1 MFVLYMYCIMTR
13 LCCYCTSDEMYKTF
27 LDICI
32 ASVFLLLSFSKLMLV
47 TFRLTQCCFGNY
59 TAMYDS

>member
-1 MFVLYMYCIMTR
+1 MTR